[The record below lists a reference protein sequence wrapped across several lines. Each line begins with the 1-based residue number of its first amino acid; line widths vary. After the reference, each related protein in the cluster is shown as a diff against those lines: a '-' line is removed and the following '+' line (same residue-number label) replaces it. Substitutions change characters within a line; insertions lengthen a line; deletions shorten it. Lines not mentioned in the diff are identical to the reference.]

1 MSYPLSRF
9 LSTATAG
16 YGVFALTVP
25 EHLGKALE
33 ADKEDMPGLDLL
45 AQSYGVRD
53 LAISSLGIFGRS
65 GRTVKAAMLLRIA
78 MDLGDAVRDAGNR
91 WVFND
96 QLVDGLEPWGGVQA
110 VWAFGS
116 PQAGHG
122 VDTTDTFDAG
132 VASLEAHGAYIEGLG
147 WEHFDPAEFL
157 EGVARASGTRMGVPF
172 AVGFEVFSLG
182 WGS

>member
-33 ADKEDMPGLDLL
+33 ADKEDLPGLDLL

-53 LAISSLGIFGRS
+53 LAISSLAIFGRS

-78 MDLGDAVRDAGNR
+78 MDLGDAALLSRRTDDEEIRNKV
-91 WVFND
+91 
-96 QLVDGLEPWGGVQA
+96 LA
-110 VWAFGS
+110 V
-116 PQAGHG
+116 
-122 VDTTDTFDAG
+122 T
-132 VASLEAHGAYIEGLG
+132 LG
-147 WEHFDPAEFL
+147 WAGLNALALCIDS
-157 EGVARASGTRMGVPF
+157 ARA
-172 AVGFEVFSLG
+172 ED
-182 WGS
+182 